1 MVSSEYIEDVRS
13 YENLSKYK
21 IMQKKQ
27 KRNKE
32 KSSDVSGT
40 SYDGSGSE
48 SSDSLEMDE
57 MDSDFSKNLDGEEI
71 SSSEDFIEIS
81 DDDEGKDFSF
91 CLSSYGSTLM

>member
-21 IMQKKQ
+21 IMQRNQ

-32 KSSDVSGT
+32 KSNDGSGS

-48 SSDSLEMDE
+48 SSDGWEMDE
-57 MDSDFSKNLDGEEI
+57 KDSDFSENLAGDEI
-71 SSSEDFIEIS
+71 SSAEDFIEIS
-81 DDDEGKDFSF
+81 DDDEGKDFF
-91 CLSSYGSTLM
+91 VYHLMGLDLLT

>member
-21 IMQKKQ
+21 IMQKKH

-32 KSSDVSGT
+32 KSNDGSGT

-48 SSDSLEMDE
+48 SSDGLELDE
-57 MDSDFSKNLDGEEI
+57 MGSDFSENLDGETI
-71 SSSEDFIEIS
+71 SSAEDFIEIS
-81 DDDEGKDFSF
+81 DDDEGIDFSF
-91 CLSSYGSTLM
+91 CLSSYGSRLI